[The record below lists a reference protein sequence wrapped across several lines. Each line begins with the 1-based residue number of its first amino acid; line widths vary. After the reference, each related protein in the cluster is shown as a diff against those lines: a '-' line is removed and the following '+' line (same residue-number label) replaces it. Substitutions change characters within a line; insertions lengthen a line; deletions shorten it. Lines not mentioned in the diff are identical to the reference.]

1 MMKKILL
8 GISALLVIAGVVVV
22 RAPAQVLADQ
32 LHQRFPQIALN
43 ETQGSIWTGRA
54 NQLQFNNQ
62 TLGALSWRIHPAA
75 LLRGQ
80 WQIDLDLS
88 GRDLVLDTSVLSN
101 LSGENLSFSG
111 LKGHIPSAWL
121 QIALNTPFLILL
133 GQLELNLNEL
143 TITGG
148 ELVAIEGRTT
158 WAKAA
163 IGGNIKTE
171 LGDLYADWRSDTDR
185 IVGRLSDSGGPL
197 NLSGNITVASQQY
210 QVAAGLRA
218 RNNQVELAQALRL
231 MGRADQNQTVY
242 LNIQGPML
250 NLERL

>member
-54 NQLQFNNQ
+54 NQLKFNNQ

-143 TITGG
+143 IITGG

-163 IGGNIKTE
+163 IG
-171 LGDLYADWRSDTDR
+171 
-185 IVGRLSDSGGPL
+185 
-197 NLSGNITVASQQY
+197 GNITVASQQY